1 MLAWLIVKGGKGV
14 RNRKTTFLH
23 QCARNGSLTPYPPTG
38 GRRPAPP
45 QSPIEELHRTKL
57 HRISKQAI
65 TLPACFRIPNRGTG
79 PPSVLKWM
87 ISTDCRRS
95 AWMWS
100 AIPRTQGCSSLVFDP
115 VPLVVTRHDESM
127 RRTNCRLFFHEVYY
141 PGTEEAHT
149 NPTRQRGECL
159 RALAGASG

>member
-1 MLAWLIVKGGKGV
+1 MLLIISRYAGV
-14 RNRKTTFLH
+14 FLRNTLKPSVLSLTECHSF
-23 QCARNGSLTPYPPTG
+23 LTPYPPTG

-45 QSPIEELHRTKL
+45 RSPIDELHRTKL

-65 TLPACFRIPNRGTG
+65 TLPACFRIPNRGTS

-87 ISTDCRRS
+87 ISADCRRS

-115 VPLVVTRHDESM
+115 VPLVVTRHDESL
-127 RRTNCRLFFHEVYY
+127 RRTNCRLFFHEV
-141 PGTEEAHT
+141 
-149 NPTRQRGECL
+149 
-159 RALAGASG
+159 